1 MSVFIFVI
9 VIIILIFSF
18 VAIEKGMVSR
28 RSLHFRFNRQIDS
41 VSDNLLDYLT
51 NVDMFDHM
59 AVGCSVYEDGKWQTI
74 ATARV
79 IREKDQ
85 PEWAEWAAIV
95 ADPYH
100 RNGIGTSL
108 LYYISQVALQA
119 GVKTLY
125 AVVNPANAPVI
136 HWMRKLGAKVQMR
149 QNV

>member
-1 MSVFIFVI
+1 
-9 VIIILIFSF
+9 
-18 VAIEKGMVSR
+18 
-28 RSLHFRFNRQIDS
+28 
-41 VSDNLLDYLT
+41 
-51 NVDMFDHM
+51 MFDHM

>member
-1 MSVFIFVI
+1 
-9 VIIILIFSF
+9 
-18 VAIEKGMVSR
+18 
-28 RSLHFRFNRQIDS
+28 
-41 VSDNLLDYLT
+41 
-51 NVDMFDHM
+51 MFDHM
-59 AVGCSVYEDGKWQTI
+59 AVGCSVYEDGKWQII

-100 RNGIGTSL
+100 RNGIGTCL

>member
-1 MSVFIFVI
+1 MN
-9 VIIILIFSF
+9 ILL
-18 VAIEKGMVSR
+18 AIQKGMISR
-28 RSLHFRFNRQIDS
+28 RSLHFRFNRQVDS

-51 NVDMFDHM
+51 NVDMFDHH
-59 AVGCSVYEDGKWQTI
+59 AVGCSVYENGKWQTI
-74 ATARV
+74 ATARI
-79 IREKDQ
+79 IRERDQ

-100 RNGIGTSL
+100 CNGIGTCL
-108 LYYISQVALQA
+108 LYYISQVAFHA
-119 GVKTLY
+119 GVKMLY